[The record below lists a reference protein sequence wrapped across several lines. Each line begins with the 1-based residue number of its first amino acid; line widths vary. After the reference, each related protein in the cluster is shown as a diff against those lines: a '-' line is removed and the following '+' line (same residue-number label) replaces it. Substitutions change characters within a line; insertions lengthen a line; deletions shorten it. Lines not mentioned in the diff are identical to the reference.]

1 MSHGP
6 MGADLE
12 ARAMDDIN
20 VTPMLD
26 VAYVLLII
34 FIIMTTATV
43 QGIQVNLPQASAK
56 ASLAKPKTKA
66 VSVTAD
72 GTIYLDTY
80 PVSIDQ
86 LESLLKQYKAADPE
100 LPVLIKADSQ
110 IQYQR
115 VVEVLDVMG
124 RVDIHQ
130 LGLVTQKLV
139 K

>member
-1 MSHGP
+1 

-56 ASLAKPKTKA
+56 ASLAKPKSYITTDSMACALSAKNHVLSMISIFATNAINSPA
-66 VSVTAD
+66 VSILSKST
-72 GTIYLDTY
+72 
-80 PVSIDQ
+80 S
-86 LESLLKQYKAADPE
+86 
-100 LPVLIKADSQ
+100 
-110 IQYQR
+110 
-115 VVEVLDVMG
+115 
-124 RVDIHQ
+124 
-130 LGLVTQKLV
+130 V
-139 K
+139 KNK